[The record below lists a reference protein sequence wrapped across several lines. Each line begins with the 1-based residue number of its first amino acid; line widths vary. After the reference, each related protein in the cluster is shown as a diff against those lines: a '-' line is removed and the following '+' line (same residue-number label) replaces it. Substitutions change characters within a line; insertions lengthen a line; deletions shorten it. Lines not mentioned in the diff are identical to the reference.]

1 MVWLWNVPLRR
12 MPWKFDPQLMALFC
26 KAVEFLKTKALLFCH
41 LLSIQL
47 PPSPWRWSWA
57 FAAGPRSTLA
67 TCGTTLGPMGRF
79 SRFLM
84 QNAST
89 LSLPGQILSRQTG
102 LFSTDESTQ
111 KGQSQK
117 FQKKIT
123 QRAVSFNRHHR
134 SIPSWNNGQEKSE
147 TRR

>member
-1 MVWLWNVPLRR
+1 MVWLWNVPLRL

-26 KAVEFLKTKALLFCH
+26 KAMEFLKNKGPTLCH

-47 PPSPWRWSWA
+47 PQSPWRRSCA
-57 FAAGPRSTLA
+57 FSAGPRSTLD
-67 TCGTTLGPMGRF
+67 TCGTALGTMGRF
-79 SRFLM
+79 SSLLM

-89 LSLPGQILSRQTG
+89 LSLPGEILSRQTG
-102 LFSTDESTQ
+102 LSTTDESTQ

-123 QRAVSFNRHHR
+123 QCAVNSNWHHR
-134 SIPSWNNGQEKSE
+134 SIPCWNNGQEESE
-147 TRR
+147 SRR